1 MYRRIK
7 DIREDQ
13 DKTQKEIA
21 EAINCTQQ
29 TYSRYENG
37 INEIP
42 IDRMA
47 KLAIIFKTSVDYL
60 IGLTDEPKPYPR
72 KKEKIEI

>member
-1 MYRRIK
+1 MYKRIK

-21 EAINCTQQ
+21 KAINCTQQ

-42 IDRMA
+42 IDRIA

-60 IGLTDEPKPYPR
+60 IELTDEPKPYPR
-72 KKEKIEI
+72 SKGVK

>member
-7 DIREDQ
+7 DIREDR

-21 EAINCTQQ
+21 DELKCTQQ

-42 IDRMA
+42 VSRLEV
-47 KLAIIFKTSVDYL
+47 LAIYYNTSIDYL
-60 IGLTDEPKPYPR
+60 IGLTDEIKPYPR
-72 KKEKIEI
+72 RKEIK

>member
-42 IDRMA
+42 IDRIA

-72 KKEKIEI
+72 SKK